1 MAFTVRDFHDLVELL
16 EEQPT
21 WRAEL
26 RRLILTDE
34 VLGLPQALR
43 ELAQSVR
50 ELAESQRRY
59 EERSDTRFTR
69 IETDIHE
76 IKGDVS
82 QLKGDVSQLKGDVSQ
97 LKGDVARLDDR
108 LGELDGRTLEQ
119 QVRERLT
126 AYLSRVALRLRPIA
140 DADFAE
146 LLEAAVDEGRISE
159 EEMEEAKLI
168 DAVAR
173 GRRRSDGE
181 TIYLALEIS
190 VAVNSRDVERA
201 LRRAT
206 IITAATGVFTLPVV
220 VGKTIRS
227 EVRQEAESQG
237 ASWVVLPQG

>member
-76 IKGDVS
+76 I
-82 QLKGDVSQLKGDVSQ
+82 KGDVSQLKGDVSQ